1 MYGPRRSV
9 CKTSSGVPSR
19 NKDINIL
26 NDIHTYE
33 DSLGGE
39 EEHQ

>member
-19 NKDINIL
+19 KKDINIL